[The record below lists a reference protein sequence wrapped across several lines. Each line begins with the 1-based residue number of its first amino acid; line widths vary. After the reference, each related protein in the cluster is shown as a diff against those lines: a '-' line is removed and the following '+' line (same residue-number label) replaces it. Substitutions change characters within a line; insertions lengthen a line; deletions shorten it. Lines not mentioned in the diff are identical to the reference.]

1 MKPEF
6 RSLRVKQLARFYK
19 AYAEAAKVPRPQ
31 KGWIRAVRQAAG
43 ITMPEMA
50 KTLGHSSRGI
60 VAYLEKS
67 EAEYSIS
74 LGNLREAA
82 EALGCELVYAIV
94 PKNGSIEELVQQ
106 RARAK
111 ATENIRAVEH
121 TMALEDQAVGRV
133 DEKIEEHSK
142 RMRQR

>member
-67 EAEYSIS
+67 EAEYSIR

-82 EALGCELVYAIV
+82 EALGCELVYATV

-106 RARAK
+106 RA
-111 ATENIRAVEH
+111 
-121 TMALEDQAVGRV
+121 
-133 DEKIEEHSK
+133 
-142 RMRQR
+142 

>member
-94 PKNGSIEELVQQ
+94 PKKG
-106 RARAK
+106 K
-111 ATENIRAVEH
+111 EH
-121 TMALEDQAVGRV
+121 WDSMPTNSREPRCAMWRCSFLDRETDISSR
-133 DEKIEEHSK
+133 
-142 RMRQR
+142 

>member
-1 MKPEF
+1 
-6 RSLRVKQLARFYK
+6 LI
-19 AYAEAAKVPRPQ
+19 
-31 KGWIRAVRQAAG
+31 WAVRQAAG
-43 ITMPEMA
+43 ITMPEMT
-50 KTLGHSSRGI
+50 KTLGHSSHSI

>member
-1 MKPEF
+1 MG
-6 RSLRVKQLARFYK
+6 
-19 AYAEAAKVPRPQ
+19 AAPCSIVQ
-31 KGWIRAVRQAAG
+31 RQNTPNPDASKWG
-43 ITMPEMA
+43 
-50 KTLGHSSRGI
+50 
-60 VAYLEKS
+60 KS

-142 RMRQR
+142 RMLQR